1 MAKPQTLQ
9 MAKANLFSRA
19 AARTAELVY
28 VAMQDKKLHKKEVP
42 HTRIGGIYKGAVGGA
57 GDVDWRAAGMCFVR
71 KPAEKLVAVSG
82 DGKVFTYVGGQEGS
96 EKIRDAFDLRA
107 CAAIDGHAYACGMNR
122 EVFRRAGEGKWTA
135 MHAPGADGDDDIAGF
150 EAIDGF
156 GADDL
161 YAVGWEGEIWH
172 WQSGAWT
179 QGPSPVNVVLSGVC
193 CAGDGNVYA
202 CGQSG
207 TLLRGRGQDWDVLET
222 DGLID
227 DFWDLRWFMGRLY
240 VASMSALYELQGD
253 VLVAVDFGPDAP
265 DSCYKLTDAEGVLW
279 SVGQQNICSFDGAA
293 WRRWE

>member
-1 MAKPQTLQ
+1 MAQRLGLSKD
-9 MAKANLFSRA
+9 NLISRG
-19 AARTAELVY
+19 AARFKDLVY
-28 VAMQDKKLHKKEVP
+28 LALQDKKLQKKGIA
-42 HTRIGGIYKGAVGGA
+42 HTRLGS
-57 GDVDWRAAGMCFVR
+57 VDEGEIANVKDLAWRAAGICVVR

-82 DGKVFTYVGGQEGS
+82 DGQVFTYVGGQEGS

-107 CAAIDGHAYACGMNR
+107 CAAIDGYAYACGMNR

-135 MHAPGADGDDDIAGF
+135 MHAPAAEGDDEVAGF

-156 GADDL
+156 GADDI
-161 YAVGWEGEIWH
+161 YAVGWEGELWH
-172 WQSGAWT
+172 WQAGSWT

-202 CGQSG
+202 CGQAG
-207 TLLRGRGQDWDVLET
+207 TLLRGRGQDWEVLET
-222 DGLID
+222 EGLMD

-253 VLVAVDFGPDAP
+253 ALVPVDFGRDAP

>member
-1 MAKPQTLQ
+1 MAQRLGLSKD
-9 MAKANLFSRA
+9 NLISRG
-19 AARTAELVY
+19 AARFKDLVY
-28 VAMQDKKLHKKEVP
+28 LALQDKKLQKRGVS
-42 HTRIGGIYKGAVGGA
+42 HTRLGS
-57 GDVDWRAAGMCFVR
+57 VDEGEIANVKDLAWRAAGICVVR
-71 KPAEKLVAVSG
+71 KPAEKLVVVSG
-82 DGKVFTYVGGQEGS
+82 DGQVFTYVGGQEGS
-96 EKIRDAFDLRA
+96 EKISDAFDLRA

-135 MHAPGADGDDDIAGF
+135 MHAPAAEGDDEVAGF

-156 GADDL
+156 GADDI
-161 YAVGWEGEIWH
+161 YAVGWEGELWH
-172 WQSGAWT
+172 WQGSAWA

-202 CGQSG
+202 CGQAG
-207 TLLRGRGQDWDVLET
+207 TLLRGRGQDWEVLET
-222 DGLID
+222 EGLMD

-253 VLVAVDFGPDAP
+253 ALVPVDFGRDAP

>member
-1 MAKPQTLQ
+1 
-9 MAKANLFSRA
+9 
-19 AARTAELVY
+19 
-28 VAMQDKKLHKKEVP
+28 
-42 HTRIGGIYKGAVGGA
+42 
-57 GDVDWRAAGMCFVR
+57 MCFVR

-122 EVFRRAGEGKWTA
+122 EVFLRAGEGKWTA

-253 VLVAVDFGPDAP
+253 VLVPVDFGPDAP